1 MGKRGKR
8 VALNLLLHM
17 LLFICTLSLVMCGGG
32 TEPTTVAPVTVAPT
46 TVSTPTSTIAPTDA
60 PPTALSSTVMTQ
72 DSPITVSAIS
82 TLAAPL
88 TTTSSIS
95 TTSTTS
101 NITATHTSTKRRMIF
116 VTHDLHP
123 FFAPTVAGMSD
134 ACAAVGWECSLSGPP
149 SYTVP
154 GTALW
159 LQNAIATQ
167 PDALAISFSS
177 DTDYN
182 NLAQEA
188 LDKGMAVV
196 GYNTDN
202 AWRAQ
207 KGLGYVGQEPYNAG
221 YQNGLQAV
229 KYAKAITGKESGKIV
244 VVLCCSGH
252 TALAERLRG
261 TTDAIRKNSQ
271 YIVEPLTIENNSENN
286 SENNAKD
293 YIASVEAKW
302 QAESE
307 QIVAFVGVDAYTEN
321 LGRFGLLNGLMGKVA
336 LGGFDLLPNTLK
348 DIYSGVMQWTIGQD
362 PYAQGFIP
370 VMMAWEQLE
379 RGYSGRNYET
389 GTELIDSSNISATL
403 QREEKWAELIDQ
415 LGLDALAN
423 ETKTHY
429 AAPPQLGTPRKMA
442 FITHDLHPFF
452 IPTIA
457 GMRDACSFFR
467 WTCTF
472 TGPPAFNVDG
482 TIKLLRS
489 AIAHNPGVLAMNF
502 SNPTAYN
509 VLIGKAL
516 AQNILVLGYNTDN
529 TYRSEQQ
536 LGYVGQDSYNAGYQN
551 GLQAIKHAR
560 ASTGKDKGK
569 IVVVTCCP
577 GHLSLEQRVRG
588 TLDAIQENSLYEG
601 EMLDGSENGDKYLA
615 NVTAKWL
622 AESDQIV
629 AFAGVD
635 GYTEN
640 LGRFGMVNPVQGKV
654 ALGGFDLLPTT
665 LENIQGGTMQWTIGQ
680 DPYTQGFMPVLMA
693 WKALEYG
700 YPPVSY
706 DTGAEIIDASNIAAI
721 QVREQK
727 WLDEKAK
734 LGQ

>member
-8 VALNLLLHM
+8 VALNLLLHI
-17 LLFICTLSLVMCGGG
+17 LLFICTLSLVMCGSG

-46 TVSTPTSTIAPTDA
+46 TISTPTATIAPTDA

-88 TTTSSIS
+88 TTTA

-101 NITATHTSTKRRMIF
+101 NITATHTVTKRRMIF

-134 ACAAVGWECSLSGPP
+134 ACAAVGWECSLTGPP
-149 SYTVP
+149 GYTMLGSAVR
-154 GTALW
+154 

-167 PDALAISFSS
+167 PDALAISFST
-177 DTDYN
+177 DADYN

-188 LDKGMAVV
+188 LDKGITVV

-229 KYAKAITGKESGKIV
+229 KYAKAVTGKESGKIV
-244 VVLCCSGH
+244 VVLCCPSH
-252 TALAERLRG
+252 IALAERLRG

-271 YIVEPLTIENNSENN
+271 YIVEPLITENND
-286 SENNAKD
+286 KD
-293 YIASVEAKW
+293 YVANVEAKW
-302 QAESE
+302 QAESD

-336 LGGFDLLPNTLK
+336 LGGFDLLPDTLK
-348 DIYSGVMQWTIGQD
+348 NIRSGVMQWAIGQD

-389 GTELIDSSNISATL
+389 GIELIDGSNITTTI
-403 QREEKWAELIDQ
+403 QREERWAELAHQ

-457 GMRDACSFFR
+457 GMRDACGFFH

-472 TGPPAFNVDG
+472 TGPPAFNVER
-482 TIKLLRS
+482 TAARLKE
-489 AIAHNPGVLAMNF
+489 AIAAKPDVLAMNF
-502 SNPTAYN
+502 SNPTVYN
-509 VLIGKAL
+509 ALIGQAL
-516 AQNILVLGYNTDN
+516 AQNIVVVGYNTDN
-529 TYRSEQQ
+529 DYRAKYQ

-551 GLQAIKHAR
+551 GLQAIKYAR
-560 ASTGKDKGK
+560 AISGRDKGK
-569 IVVVTCCP
+569 IVVIICCP

-588 TLDAIQENSLYEG
+588 ALDAIQENSLYAG
-601 EMLDGSENGDKYLA
+601 EMLDGSDNADKYLA
-615 NVTAKWL
+615 HVTAKWL

-640 LGRFGMVNPVQGKV
+640 LGKFGMVNRVQGKV
-654 ALGGFDLLPTT
+654 ALGGFDLLPAT
-665 LENIQGGTMQWTIGQ
+665 LANIQGGTMQWTIGQ

-721 QVREQK
+721 QIREQK